1 MKKSNLLANTYA
13 VSEVIGATLLVLI
26 AVAAAASIYSQM
38 LPVPIPSPEPNV
50 HLMGYVTEKGDVVI
64 EHMGGEILD
73 PYEVYIDGESVYT
86 SPDGEYLAIGG
97 TIPSSIAPTLLD
109 ENDQVRVTVY
119 SFKEDGGNAVVFD
132 GILFGPK
139 EQEASPSPPEI
150 LPLFHPM
157 LISSLRTDTTDE
169 DLICFNY
176 NMTPEIDALT
186 YIYKWI
192 VNDESFVELL
202 LPFDTENDTIVKD
215 YSDSDNNGTIY
226 SAEWTNEGVVG
237 GAYWFNGASD
247 YIEFDLPTSFNDI
260 SNNDFT
266 ISLWLNS
273 DDINDD
279 WRCVLEARY
288 DTKNFVTVFQYG
300 TEIHFGVS
308 DDGTK
313 RAVRTETLSSNT
325 WYHITGVWDAS
336 EKSIEVYTNGEVSEE
351 VGIRNYPN
359 GAHTALNIGHGTAS
373 SRFWLGYIDDF
384 QIYDH
389 ILSASQINQIYL
401 GSKDGSSDK
410 RVIVSEETTL
420 GDVWQVAVTPNDG
433 TQDGTAVT
441 SNTLQIVS
449 YGGGE

>member
-1 MKKSNLLANTYA
+1 
-13 VSEVIGATLLVLI
+13 
-26 AVAAAASIYSQM
+26 
-38 LPVPIPSPEPNV
+38 
-50 HLMGYVTEKGDVVI
+50 
-64 EHMGGEILD
+64 
-73 PYEVYIDGESVYT
+73 
-86 SPDGEYLAIGG
+86 
-97 TIPSSIAPTLLD
+97 
-109 ENDQVRVTVY
+109 VY

-186 YIYKWI
+186 YIYKWM
-192 VNDESFVELL
+192 VNGVSFAEIL
-202 LPFDTENDTIVKD
+202 LPFDTESDTIVKD
-215 YSDSDNNGTIY
+215 YSDNDNKGTV
-226 SAEWTNEGVVG
+226 SGAVWTDEGVVG
-237 GAYWFNGASD
+237 GAYYFSGASD
-247 YIEFDLPTSFNDI
+247 YIEFDLPPPFYDI
-260 SNNDFT
+260 SNTDFT
-266 ISLWLNS
+266 ISLWLKS

-279 WRCVLEARY
+279 WRSVLEARY
-288 DTKNFVTVFQYG
+288 DTKNFIRMFQCG

-308 DDGTK
+308 DDGIK

-336 EKSIEVYTNGEVSEE
+336 EKSLEIYTNGEVSEE
-351 VGIRNYPN
+351 TGNRNYAN
-359 GAHTALNIGHGTAS
+359 GAQTGLHLGHGTAS

-384 QIYDH
+384 QVYSRT
-389 ILSASQINQIYL
+389 LSSNQINQIYL

-410 RVIVSEETTL
+410 RVIVSEETAL
-420 GDVWQVAVTPNDG
+420 GDVWQVVVTPNDG
-433 TQDGTAVT
+433 TQDGTAVA

-449 YGGGE
+449 YGGGG

>member
-1 MKKSNLLANTYA
+1 MKKSNLLANSYA

-26 AVAAAASIYSQM
+26 AVAAAVSIYSQM
-38 LPVPIPSPEPNV
+38 LPVPIPPPEPNV
-50 HLMGYVTEKGDVVI
+50 QMMGYVTEEGEVII
-64 EHMGGEILD
+64 EHMGGEVLRD
-73 PYEVYIDGESVYT
+73 YEVFVDGESFYT
-86 SPDGEYLAIGG
+86 NNGESLRIGN
-97 TIPSSIAPTLLD
+97 TIPSSFPTLVD
-109 ENDQVRVTVY
+109 ENDQVNIAVY
-119 SFKEDGGNAVVFD
+119 ALNDDGSKSVVFN
-132 GILFGPK
+132 GVIFGLE
-139 EQEASPSPPEI
+139 EQETPPEI
-150 LPLFHPM
+150 PPLFHPM

-176 NMTPEIDALT
+176 NMTPEIDAIT

-192 VNDESFVELL
+192 VNDESFSEIL

-215 YSDSDNNGTIY
+215 YSDNDNNGTIY
-226 SAEWTNEGVVG
+226 TAEWTNEGVVG

-266 ISLWLNS
+266 ISLWLKS

-279 WRCVLEARY
+279 WRSVLEARY
-288 DTKNFVTVFQYG
+288 DTKNFVRVFQCG
-300 TEIHFGVS
+300 DEIHFGVS

-313 RAVRTETLSSNT
+313 RAVRSETLSSNT

-373 SRFWLGYIDDF
+373 SRFWFGYIDDF

-420 GDVWQVAVTPNDG
+420 GDVWQVAVTPNDA
-433 TQDGTAVT
+433 TQDGTTMT